1 MKWMTGDGLSKEQT
15 LRTRVWER
23 AGQAE
28 SPRKTISG
36 RGQRNSQA
44 REKEEL
50 AELAELV
57 KFGKA
62 ACRWTR
68 SRGLGHG

>member
-15 LRTRVWER
+15 LRTRGWER

-36 RGQRNSQA
+36 RGQSNSLA

-50 AELAELV
+50 AELV
-57 KFGKA
+57 KLGKS
-62 ACRWTR
+62 ACRWT
-68 SRGLGHG
+68 